1 MQKQF
6 LAACKS
12 SANTDKPLSLQTLAS
27 FRSHIINPHTSDTTI
42 SVIVETL
49 TRFLQLSCDA
59 SALHHTLK
67 LLGDL
72 ASCRPN
78 LTSLIFD
85 SVRSKLFSSA
95 ESTLL
100 STYSLAVLAS
110 ISNLNPN
117 LTIGVDHQFFVSLC
131 FGPCVSARLWLLRN
145 AERFVP
151 RPYVLFPVFL
161 GFTKDPF
168 PYVRKVALDGLVRL
182 CNSGFVFNDQYMVEG
197 CYCRAVELLRDEE
210 ACVRAAAVRVIGG
223 WGHIL
228 SASCQM
234 ENATE
239 WPDAVFVQLCSM
251 VRDMSM
257 EVRVEAFKA
266 LGRIG
271 IVSDDLLLQTLSKKV
286 LGKIKEN
293 KFLLNCAAD
302 WFKISAS
309 SAAGAF
315 MHGLEDEF
323 YQVRKSAC
331 HSLRT
336 FAIFSSV
343 FASEALNLLM
353 DILNDDSVDV
363 RIEALQTMLHMATC
377 EHLKVQEMHMHMFLG
392 NLVDNS
398 TSIRSTTR
406 KILRL
411 VKLPNYELF
420 KLSVDGLLENLEKYP
435 QDEADVFSVL
445 FYMGQSHGNF
455 VVCIINEIIEEI
467 EPVSDGYDSVRAAAF
482 LVLAISAPLSNE
494 KYLYDIPPRIFSY
507 AVTFLGKIS
516 RALCGVTSQ
525 KFLLAYLSQCSRYS
539 NSFDVEF
546 KDEETSLSVVQ
557 DHIQGH
563 TSTSSSNAVTRAL
576 LPMGDETSEVQSQ
589 RLLEPTLVADS
600 CLEDHLDK
608 EDQVMKFVNSILAK
622 VKDIWLLVHAG
633 RSLEALRSLRACK
646 EELSTFSSETLGSA
660 DALAFTLQYLRMVK
674 LLAKI
679 WEHFLPAMRLSS
691 TGIGELELL
700 FGKLD
705 SFLRGMRC
713 RFIGLSNKEVLHFLE
728 VIVVTYVLRLSKVEI
743 CCCLTTRKK
752 LSATISLI
760 ESLLKEGSI
769 EPSDFI
775 VEVTNSLHELSTSTS
790 GTSCGPFLFNK
801 LIDLFY
807 LKQLTL
813 SGRLSHVKAELDVP
827 DNCSQK
833 PLSFIPGLP
842 VSIPLDITL
851 CNILSESRLW
861 LKIWSQESI
870 QFVFLDFDIL
880 GGGDEMKKFTF
891 VAPFYPTPKAVC
903 FALMVCVGMECLD
916 EDLQLVKCRGGPKHA
931 LTYLCPEKEVYLSMV
946 SKD

>member
-271 IVSDDLLLQTLSKKV
+271 IVSDDLLLQTLSKK
-286 LGKIKEN
+286 E
-293 KFLLNCAAD
+293 LLCMGLRM
-302 WFKISAS
+302 S
-309 SAAGAF
+309 S
-315 MHGLEDEF
+315 
-323 YQVRKSAC
+323 
-331 HSLRT
+331 
-336 FAIFSSV
+336 I
-343 FASEALNLLM
+343 
-353 DILNDDSVDV
+353 